1 LPLNKLS
8 EVFWPFFSEL
18 TELCYPQIMSFISL
32 QYYAFLAF
40 AVVVFHALPARV
52 RGLFLLLA
60 SYLFYVSF
68 EPRAIFFILA
78 TTIVSYVASSLM
90 SSSENSLK
98 RKLAL
103 GIALCLELTF
113 LAMTKYFNPIA
124 LSTGWFS
131 PIKILIPLG
140 ISFYTFQTIGYLF
153 DVYRGHLEAE
163 KNFLRYALFLSFFP
177 HLLAGPIEPAQHF
190 LPQLKEENSYK
201 PKLFIFGVL
210 LILVGLFKKLV
221 IADRLGMIVNLVY
234 DNPSEYHGGAI
245 ALATLLAR
253 YQIYADF
260 SGYTDIALGSAM
272 LFGFE
277 LTPNFNR
284 PFSATSI
291 GEYWKRWHMSLS
303 TWIRNYIFFPL
314 ITSPISFLGAPI
326 LVLLTFLILG
336 IWHGGTV
343 NFLIYGLIQGSL
355 IVIDYQTQSLR
366 VRIFEKLGFNRFPRA
381 LKLFSIMF
389 TFLVLVVPPTLFF
402 RAANF
407 SDAKTLLSNLFSQA
421 WSKGDFEFI
430 QRSAFLIQCLKIA
443 LPALVIYEIGHWTHS
458 HKHLGEFIFH
468 KPMALFYLV
477 IISMLMVIAVFGFF
491 EMSSSFIYT
500 QF

>member
-1 LPLNKLS
+1 
-8 EVFWPFFSEL
+8 
-18 TELCYPQIMSFISL
+18 MSFISL

-78 TTIVSYVASSLM
+78 TTIVSFSASSIM
-90 SSSENSLK
+90 GSSDNSFK

-103 GIALCLELTF
+103 ATALCLELTF

-201 PKLFIFGVL
+201 PKLLIFGVL

-234 DNPSEYHGGAI
+234 DSPSEYHGGAI

-336 IWHGGTV
+336 IWHGGTI
-343 NFLIYGLIQGSL
+343 NFLIYGLIQGIL
-355 IVIDYQTQSLR
+355 IVLDYQTQSLR
-366 VRIFEKLGFNRFPRA
+366 TRAYEKMGLTRFPRL
-381 LKLFSIMF
+381 LKLFSIAF
-389 TFLVLVVPPTLFF
+389 TFFVLIVPPTLFF
-402 RAANF
+402 RASKF
-407 SDAKTLLSNLFSQA
+407 SDAKILLNNLFNQL
-421 WSKGDFEFI
+421 WSRSDFEFLH
-430 QRSAFLIQCLKIA
+430 RSEFLVLCLKIA
-443 LPALVIYEIGHWTHS
+443 LPAIVIYEIGHWVHTE
-458 HKHLGEFIFH
+458 KMHLGEFIFK
-468 KPMALFYLV
+468 KPIAVFYAV
-477 IISMLMVIAVFGFF
+477 VVAMLMVLAVYGFF

>member
-1 LPLNKLS
+1 
-8 EVFWPFFSEL
+8 
-18 TELCYPQIMSFISL
+18 MSFVSL
-32 QYYAFLAF
+32 QYYAFLAL
-40 AVVVFHALPARV
+40 AVVVFQALPSRAR
-52 RGLFLLLA
+52 GIFLLLA

-68 EPRAIFFILA
+68 EPLAIVFILA
-78 TTIVSYVASSLM
+78 TTIVSYSAAHVMSTSKSSI
-90 SSSENSLK
+90 N
-98 RKLAL
+98 RKFAL
-103 GIALCLELTF
+103 GIALSLELSF
-113 LAMTKYFNPIA
+113 LGLTKYYNPIA
-124 LSTGWFS
+124 QSTGWFS
-131 PIKILIPLG
+131 TLKILIPLG

-163 KNFLRYALFLSFFP
+163 KNFFRYALFLSFFP

-190 LPQLKEENSYK
+190 LPQLKEVNSFN
-201 PKLFIFGVL
+201 PKLMIFGIL
-210 LILVGLFKKLV
+210 LTLVGLFKKLV
-221 IADRLGMIVNLVY
+221 IADRLGMIVNLVF
-234 DNPSEYHGGAI
+234 DSPAEHHGGSI

-314 ITSPISFLGAPI
+314 ITSPLAFLGAPV

-336 IWHGGTV
+336 IWHGGTI
-343 NFLIYGLIQGSL
+343 NFLIYGLIQGVL
-355 IVIDYQTQSLR
+355 IVLDYQTQSLR
-366 VRIFEKLGFNRFPRA
+366 ASAFEKLGFNQYPRL
-381 LKLFSIMF
+381 LKFISVTF
-389 TFLVLVVPPTLFF
+389 TFFVLIVPPTLFF
-402 RAANF
+402 RAAKF
-407 SDAKTLLSNLFSQA
+407 SDAKILINNLFNQP
-421 WSKGDFEFI
+421 WSRLDFEFL
-430 QRSAFLIQCLKIA
+430 QRSEFLVQCLKIA
-443 LPALVIYEIGHWTHS
+443 FPAIVIYELGHWIHS
-458 HKHLGEFIFH
+458 EKWHLGEFIFQKH
-468 KPMALFYLV
+468 ISVFYITV
-477 IISMLMVIAVFGFF
+477 IAMLLILAVFGFF

>member
-1 LPLNKLS
+1 
-8 EVFWPFFSEL
+8 
-18 TELCYPQIMSFISL
+18 MSFISL
-32 QYYAFLAF
+32 QYYAFLALS
-40 AVVVFHALPARV
+40 VLIFHALPARM

-68 EPRAIFFILA
+68 EPKAIVFIWA
-78 TTIVSYVASSLM
+78 TTIVSYSAAYVMSTSVSSM
-90 SSSENSLK
+90 K
-98 RKLAL
+98 RKFAL
-103 GIALCLELTF
+103 GAALCLELIF
-113 LAMTKYFNPIA
+113 LGLTKYYNPIA
-124 LSTGWFS
+124 LSTGWFTTL
-131 PIKILIPLG
+131 KILIPLG

-163 KNFLRYALFLSFFP
+163 KNFFRYALFLSFFP

-190 LPQLKEENSYK
+190 LPQLRQENSFK
-201 PKLFIFGVL
+201 PKLMIFGIL
-210 LILVGLFKKLV
+210 LTLVGLFKKLV
-221 IADRLGMIVNLVY
+221 IADRLGMIVNLVF
-234 DNPSEYHGGAI
+234 DNPTDFHGGSI

-277 LTPNFNR
+277 LSPNFNR

-314 ITSPISFLGAPI
+314 ITSPLSVLGAPI

-336 IWHGGTV
+336 IWHGGTI
-343 NFLIYGLIQGSL
+343 NFLIYGLIQGVL
-355 IVIDYQTQSLR
+355 IVMDYQTQSLR
-366 VRIFEKLGFNRFPRA
+366 ARTFEKLGLTRFPRA
-381 LKLFSIMF
+381 LKFISITF
-389 TFLVLVVPPTLFF
+389 TFFVLIVPPTLFF
-402 RAANF
+402 RAAKF
-407 SDAKTLLSNLFSQA
+407 SDAKILLNNLFNQA
-421 WSKGDFEFI
+421 WSRGDFEFI

-443 LPALVIYEIGHWTHS
+443 LPALVIYEIGHWIHS
-458 HKHLGEFIFH
+458 HKWHLGEFIFK
-468 KPMALFYLV
+468 KPMALFYV
-477 IISMLMVIAVFGFF
+477 VVISMLMVLAVFGFF